1 MAEKKRR
8 PARTKQPPA
17 RVRRTRE
24 EATDLILGACTR
36 LIVARGPHGV
46 GLVDVAR
53 EAGVSHALV
62 THYFG
67 TIDALIEAALE
78 SHAIV
83 EREALVEMILENPEG
98 GPRAW
103 MERWFRWVN
112 RPAAGRLLAWTFLT
126 GRMTREDFFSRR
138 MRGASKVADAVQ
150 LRLASERPDVLLERA
165 DVEFVILLLMSA
177 THGYALGKEGYWPSL
192 GVDKPGQKEDRFFF
206 DRLAA
211 LVEGAYF
218 GRGGGKAREPSGD
231 H

>member
-1 MAEKKRR
+1 M
-8 PARTKQPPA
+8 P

-24 EATDLILGACTR
+24 EATQLIQEACTR
-36 LIVARGPHGV
+36 LILQRGPHGV

-78 SHAIV
+78 SHAIA
-83 EREALVEMILENPEG
+83 ERQALIQLILDRPDE

-103 MERWFRWVN
+103 MERWFQWAN
-112 RPAAGRLLAWTFLT
+112 RPTAARLLAWSFVT

-150 LRLASERPDVLLERA
+150 LRLASERPDLVLERA

-192 GVDKPGQKEDRFFF
+192 GVDKPGPREDRAFF
-206 DRLAA
+206 DRLAS
-211 LVEGAYF
+211 LVENAYF
-218 GRGGGKAREPSGD
+218 AKR
-231 H
+231 